1 MSISRDEWLA
11 ALGEAA
17 KPLDPDA
24 LTCREIA
31 KLYGIG
37 QQTALRR
44 VTALVSEGRAV
55 RTYKMHEGRR
65 LPAYRLVTPAKGK
78 RAA

>member
-24 LTCREIA
+24 VTTRELA
-31 KLYGIG
+31 ERYGIG
-37 QQTALRR
+37 VNTALRR
-44 VTALVSEGRAV
+44 VQALVREGRAV
-55 RTYKMHEGRR
+55 RVYKLVGGRR
-65 LPAYRLVTPAKGK
+65 EHAYRLVTPAKGK